1 MDCEGAPSGGAAEE
15 RGDSLERSEGD
26 GQGRGGRQGAGRTLD
41 PAAAR
46 KQIQKPGRVKEKGG
60 VVAGVGRGTPST
72 GVGRTPYSLRDL
84 PVRYG
89 TWAPRPV
96 SRFSES
102 PDAKGP

>member
-15 RGDSLERSEGD
+15 RGDSLERSGGD
-26 GQGRGGRQGAGRTLD
+26 PGRGAGRTLD